1 MWQHLTKKQINNFI
15 LSLNL
20 ISFNNLSNKEKLK
33 LLYTI
38 SNHVEKHYKVFKI
51 PKKNGGYRTI
61 YEPDYTLK
69 MIQ

>member
-33 LLYTI
+33 LLYII
-38 SNHVEKHYKVFKI
+38 SNHAEKHYKVFKI
-51 PKKNGGYRTI
+51 PKKMVAIVPFMNLI
-61 YEPDYTLK
+61 
-69 MIQ
+69 IH

>member
-33 LLYTI
+33 FLYTI

-51 PKKNGGYRTI
+51 PKKMVAIVPFMNLI
-61 YEPDYTLK
+61 
-69 MIQ
+69 IH

>member
-51 PKKNGGYRTI
+51 PKAVK
-61 YEPDYTLK
+61 
-69 MIQ
+69 